1 IKDFKIPQRLLNEWA
16 NAIRLDVPNKQN
28 ELAYDYWDD
37 FSKITKENV
46 NDKFEFS
53 NDVTVKQT
61 DADEITVRFK
71 IKDKQDPDT
80 ISDLKE
86 IVIKGFKKEV
96 VNSDTFGYYLY
107 QHNGHQVACLNS
119 RKALNFRIPNK
130 IDSFK
135 VKKATNLYV
144 NETFSRN
151 YCVSAEE
158 GIEEFENLIFCE
170 TNSSSKLLGISLPNS
185 TKIAKN
191 VIIGNTPDLLY
202 FEIPSSIKEVERL
215 YESHNVTIGYNESY
229 PNFFRAFG
237 SEYFW
242 EKPGQQYSE
251 TDFAW
256 KGAFKFNLLEL
267 SEKNYKVVQNTQNKY
282 SVLVSIDDKKL
293 IKFI

>member
-1 IKDFKIPQRLLNEWA
+1 
-16 NAIRLDVPNKQN
+16 
-28 ELAYDYWDD
+28 
-37 FSKITKENV
+37 
-46 NDKFEFS
+46 
-53 NDVTVKQT
+53 
-61 DADEITVRFK
+61 
-71 IKDKQDPDT
+71 T

-86 IVIKGFKKEV
+86 IVIKGFKKQNL
-96 VNSDTFGYYLY
+96 NSEKFGYYLY
-107 QHNGHQVACLNS
+107 EHNGHKVACLNS
-119 RKALNFRIPNK
+119 RKALSFRIPNK

-215 YESHNVTIGYNESY
+215 YESHNVTIGHNESY
-229 PNFFRAFG
+229 PNFFLAFG

-242 EKPGQQYSE
+242 EKIGKQYNPN
-251 TDFAW
+251 DLDW
-256 KGAFKFNLLEL
+256 KGAFKFNLLGL

-293 IKFI
+293 IKFIDQKETADELALDLPYNEIVLG